1 MEKSKS
7 CFKCGENKP
16 LSAFYKHK
24 AMGDGHLNKCI
35 ECTKNDVKMRFLE
48 KMKEPDFIESERKR
62 GREKYYRLGYK
73 DSYKPA
79 YEQKKK
85 AMQTY
90 FEKYPE
96 KRNRTTRKEKNG
108 NHLHHWSYKKE
119 HAKDTIELTIKQHY
133 KLHRFIMYDQER
145 MMYRTVK
152 SIGSFVSGELLDT
165 KERHHKY
172 FKLIDNK
179 ENI

>member
-35 ECTKNDVKMRFLE
+35 ECAKNDVKIRFVE
-48 KMKEPDFIESERKR
+48 KMQNPDFVESEKKR

-73 DSYKPA
+73 DSCKPS

-85 AMQTY
+85 TMQAY
-90 FEKYPE
+90 YERYPE
-96 KRNRTTRKEKNG
+96 KRNRPIRKEKNG
-108 NHLHHWSYKKE
+108 NHLHHWSYQKQYL
-119 HAKDTIELTIKQHY
+119 KDTIELTKEQHY
-133 KLHRFIMYDQER
+133 KLHRFIVYDQER
-145 MMYRTVK
+145 MMYRAVK
-152 SIGSFVSGELLDT
+152 DIGSFVSNELLDT
-165 KERHHKY
+165 KERHTNY
-172 FKLIDNK
+172 FMLINNLID
-179 ENI
+179 